1 MADNRYDELNKLL
14 QYEIDGL
21 INTLASHSKSMDPD
35 DLASVIRGARFG
47 IVEAWRD
54 ELEAAGV

>member
-21 INTLASHSKSMDPD
+21 INTLASHFKSMDSD

-47 IVEAWRD
+47 IVEAWRG